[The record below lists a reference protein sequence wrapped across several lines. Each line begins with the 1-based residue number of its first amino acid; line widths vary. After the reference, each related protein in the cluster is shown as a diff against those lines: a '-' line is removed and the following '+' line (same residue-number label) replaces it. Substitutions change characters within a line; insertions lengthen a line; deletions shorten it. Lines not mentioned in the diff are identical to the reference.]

1 MDLIISCNFFKICSL
16 TPKVYSVS
24 QHIYLVS
31 TMAELTASEVE
42 KSKAREEN
50 KPNFYKKKNA
60 RRNVTKGSD
69 VKLLRGVG
77 FSISRSGPD
86 Q

>member
-1 MDLIISCNFFKICSL
+1 MFIKTQIILCIS
-16 TPKVYSVS
+16 T
-24 QHIYLVS
+24 YLPCFHHG
-31 TMAELTASEVE
+31 ELTASEVE